1 MSEIL
6 HPLFPLGSA
15 YLPQAVPPPKS
26 PNAQEL
32 LLRQKE
38 LLIRKLQNIERALTL
53 LEKEDVLEGVEMFRE
68 IMGMLM

>member
-15 YLPQAVPPPKS
+15 YLPRPGPPPKS
-26 PNAQEL
+26 PNIREL
-32 LLRQKE
+32 LLQQKE
-38 LLIRKLQNIERALTL
+38 LLITKLQNIERALTL

>member
-15 YLPQAVPPPKS
+15 YLPRPVPPPKS
-26 PNAQEL
+26 PNIREL

-38 LLIRKLQNIERALTL
+38 LLITKLQNIERALTL
-53 LEKEDVLEGVEMFRE
+53 LEKEDVLEGVEMCRE
-68 IMGMLM
+68 IMGW